1 MSKKDKSRKKFEVRL
16 VRVEGSKP
24 KPEGW
29 TREAEERAEAEA
41 WAKELGLPS
50 PDEQERRA
58 RDWGCPSSVDS

>member
-1 MSKKDKSRKKFEVRL
+1 MSKKDKSRKNFEVRV
-16 VRVEGSKP
+16 VR
-24 KPEGW
+24 